1 MIILDFR
8 ESREGLVF
16 LEGIII
22 GLYGNWLI
30 LFLDK
35 VSYGLLWHLLGV
47 SLSLVMFVAF
57 FIASMFKPKRLIVII
72 ATAMFHFLAT
82 YGTLASE
89 YLSHQERGNTLLVFT
104 FSGVFLMIF
113 LLMIEYKRSSFYSM
127 ERFQR
132 KSITESVFRQLG
144 IEMYVLVTDFLQL
157 TQAEDFFGID
167 RTRDVNQQ
175 LAERYYKQ
183 LKRLEEEKI
192 ELNEL
197 GKKFFSSKNSYRRF
211 QETKRILNDIEIKY
225 SEFLTYDIRLSI
237 KKTQEHLNNL
247 IQLVRL
253 RDIYLKDMS
262 ENEFFAK
269 ISAEIQSLAREA
281 DTMLTQEMRIYPIGN
296 VFYH

>member
-1 MIILDFR
+1 M
-8 ESREGLVF
+8 
-16 LEGIII
+16 
-22 GLYGNWLI
+22 
-30 LFLDK
+30 
-35 VSYGLLWHLLGV
+35 
-47 SLSLVMFVAF
+47 
-57 FIASMFKPKRLIVII
+57 
-72 ATAMFHFLAT
+72 
-82 YGTLASE
+82 
-89 YLSHQERGNTLLVFT
+89 
-104 FSGVFLMIF
+104 
-113 LLMIEYKRSSFYSM
+113 
-127 ERFQR
+127 
-132 KSITESVFRQLG
+132 
-144 IEMYVLVTDFLQL
+144 
-157 TQAEDFFGID
+157 
-167 RTRDVNQQ
+167 
-175 LAERYYKQ
+175 
-183 LKRLEEEKI
+183 KRLEEEKI